1 MARKKSQRK
10 RELEAAAAAKS
21 HTGGTA
27 AAAAKPLATPAA
39 RGDGSNVA
47 PAKTVMGLTI
57 NRSYAEKYEAVK
69 RKQEAGRL
77 RDLGISLAVL
87 KGDDDD
93 EEASRDEEDEE
104 EEDEHAELLTRRVD
118 KEISETLAKIRARD
132 PAIYD
137 PTARFYKAD
146 ERGAK
151 GGGGDQAG
159 ASGGATGDGTVGGSG
174 GPAAAA
180 ATAGD
185 GGSSDD
191 DSSSDSEDEPVA
203 GWDTVARTA
212 LEAVAPKP
220 VRIKDYVRERL
231 LEDGKLESE
240 ESDEEVPR
248 ARKGSVAAAP
258 HAALYNDEQVEL
270 KRSLVAAGE
279 SSDDDNAEEGGSRQA
294 GDGDS
299 SSGDDSDD
307 FFTVRKRSSAD
318 DAAEEA
324 DFAAFQVQEGAALAR
339 EDGEQRLLHAYLENE
354 TPDEKEYFLR
364 EFVLNNGW
372 LGGERHKAPRHG
384 DSAFEVD
391 KTVVDRGPA
400 GPAVK
405 DGDGDG
411 DAVAD
416 ADPLDDDAAFVDN
429 QELFEYGH
437 NFRYEDEKAAEIVA
451 HARTVAGS
459 LRRKSDGRRKAREAR
474 RAAKAA
480 ARTAAVEEVKRQ
492 KNVLA
497 SEINERLREVEAA
510 AGTIVAD
517 ATAWDLDGDW
527 DPDAY
532 AKAMDAQFG
541 DDYYAAAKET
551 EADVRADAIAE
562 EVEEEEEGT
571 SSNSKKGKSVK
582 ADAAAGSAD
591 ADPTQTDGKLR
602 SLMEQY
608 AGLDFE
614 DIVGGER
621 LRFAYRPV
629 PADTFG
635 LTAAEILESEDKELN
650 RKVSLRY
657 YAPYRE
663 GRPGPKRARQQDKRS
678 RGYLGDSNGGAPARA
693 AGARQSR
700 GGDGRGRRDSAVADA
715 VRPPPSAAADGGGK
729 SKKKKRK
736 RGNAAPAVAEPA
748 ATSIAAAPTAAAAAS
763 PAGGDGGD
771 APPKRSKIDKDDKK
785 EKKRK
790 SDAATPAR
798 EAPAPVAP
806 PPASDGAPKH
816 KRSKHTKQR
825 TKKRDANRQ
834 AASSALSDS
843 RLRAYAL

>member
-10 RELEAAAAAKS
+10 RELEAAAAKS
-21 HTGGTA
+21 LTGGATA
-27 AAAAKPLATPAA
+27 ATAMPVATSTT
-39 RGDGSNVA
+39 RGDGSKVA
-47 PAKTVMGLTI
+47 PAKNKMELSI

-77 RDLGISLAVL
+77 RDLGINVATLD
-87 KGDDDD
+87 GDDAD
-93 EEASRDEEDEE
+93 EEGSGEEEEE

-132 PAIYD
+132 PVIYD
-137 PTARFYKAD
+137 PASRFYKAD
-146 ERGAK
+146 TRGAK
-151 GGGGDQAG
+151 DGSGTPLGT
-159 ASGGATGDGTVGGSG
+159 SGGATGD
-174 GPAAAA
+174 AAAA
-180 ATAGD
+180 AVTAD
-185 GGSSDD
+185 DSVSSDD

-203 GWDTVARTA
+203 GWETIARA
-212 LEAVAPKP
+212 AREAVAPKP

-231 LEDGKLESE
+231 LEDGKLESDD
-240 ESDEEVPR
+240 SDEEVPR
-248 ARKGSVAAAP
+248 ARKGGATATP
-258 HAALYNDEQVEL
+258 HAALYNAEQADL
-270 KRSLVAAGE
+270 KRSLMAAGE
-279 SSDDDNAEEGGSRQA
+279 SSDDDVVEKGVASKSA
-294 GDGDS
+294 GDGGDGEA

-307 FFTVRKRSSAD
+307 FFTIRKRSSAD

-324 DFAAFQVQEGAALAR
+324 EFAAFQAKEGAALAR

-391 KTVVDRGPA
+391 RTVVDRGSA
-400 GPAVK
+400 ERQAKDIDGNGDGNG

-411 DAVAD
+411 
-416 ADPLDDDAAFVDN
+416 DPLDDDAAFVDN

-437 NFRYEDEKAAEIVA
+437 NFRYEDAAASEIVA

-459 LRRKSDGRRKAREAR
+459 LRRKSDSRRKAREAR

-497 SEINERLREVEAA
+497 SEINERLREIEAA
-510 AGTIVAD
+510 AGTTVAD
-517 ATAWDLDGDW
+517 AAAWDLDGDW

-562 EVEEEEEGT
+562 ETELELGASSSKDNSASAGT
-571 SSNSKKGKSVK
+571 
-582 ADAAAGSAD
+582 AAGSA
-591 ADPTQTDGKLR
+591 AVDPMQTDGKLV
-602 SLMEQY
+602 SLMEKYQ
-608 AGLDFE
+608 GLDFE

-621 LRFAYRPV
+621 FRFAYREV

-635 LTAAEILESEDKELN
+635 MTAAEILESEDKELN

-678 RGYLGDSNGGAPARA
+678 RGYVGDGNGGAPAWRA
-693 AGARQSR
+693 AGAGPSR
-700 GGDGRGRRDSAVADA
+700 GGDGRGRRDFAATDTP
-715 VRPPPSAAADGGGK
+715 RPPPSGIAGDGSGKDKK
-729 SKKKKRK
+729 SKRRQRDDAASAVAKPT
-736 RGNAAPAVAEPA
+736 GTPTVPAPAVAE
-748 ATSIAAAPTAAAAAS
+748 AAS
-763 PAGGDGGD
+763 SAVGD
-771 APPKRSKIDKDDKK
+771 AGDTPPKRRKVNKDDKK
-785 EKKRK
+785 MKIP
-790 SDAATPAR
+790 DATTPAP
-798 EAPAPVAP
+798 EAAAQVP
-806 PPASDGAPKH
+806 PPLVADGASKN
-816 KRSKHTKQR
+816 KRNNHAKQR
-825 TKKRDANRQ
+825 TKKRDAKRQ

>member
-10 RELEAAAAAKS
+10 RELEAAAAKS
-21 HTGGTA
+21 LTGGAA
-27 AAAAKPLATPAA
+27 AAAAKPRATSTP
-39 RGDGSNVA
+39 RGDGVDVA
-47 PAKTVMGLTI
+47 PAKTTVGLSI
-57 NRSYAEKYEAVK
+57 NRAYAEKYEAVK

-77 RDLGISLAVL
+77 RDLGINLATL
-87 KGDDDD
+87 DGDDDS
-93 EEASRDEEDEE
+93 EEASGDEEEE

-132 PAIYD
+132 PVIYD
-137 PTARFYKAD
+137 PTSRFYKAD
-146 ERGAK
+146 MRGAK
-151 GGGGDQAG
+151 GGSGTPAG
-159 ASGGATGDGTVGGSG
+159 ASGGATGDA
-174 GPAAAA
+174 AAAA
-180 ATAGD
+180 ATADD
-185 GGSSDD
+185 GGSGDD

-203 GWDTVARTA
+203 GWEAIARTA
-212 LEAVAPKP
+212 REAVAPKP

-248 ARKGSVAAAP
+248 TRKGGATAAP
-258 HAALYNDEQVEL
+258 HVALYNAEQAEL
-270 KRSLVAAGE
+270 KRSLVAAWE
-279 SSDDDNAEEGGSRQA
+279 SSGDDDAAKGGASKGAEDGGDEDA
-294 GDGDS
+294 
-299 SSGDDSDD
+299 SSGDDSDE

-324 DFAAFQVQEGAALAR
+324 DFAAFQVKEGAALAR

-372 LGGERHKAPRHG
+372 LGAERHKAPRHG

-391 KTVVDRGPA
+391 RTVVDRGPTE
-400 GPAVK
+400 PKVK
-405 DGDGDG
+405 DVDD
-411 DAVAD
+411 DADAD

-437 NFRYEDEKAAEIVA
+437 NFRYEDAAAAEIVA

-459 LRRKSDGRRKAREAR
+459 LRRKSDSRRKAREAR

-497 SEINERLREVEAA
+497 SEINERLREIEAA
-510 AGTIVAD
+510 AGTTVAD
-517 ATAWDLDGDW
+517 AAAWDLDGDW

-551 EADVRADAIAE
+551 EADVRAGAIAE
-562 EVEEEEEGT
+562 ETEAELGASANKDNAANAGT
-571 SSNSKKGKSVK
+571 AV
-582 ADAAAGSAD
+582 GSA
-591 ADPTQTDGKLR
+591 AEDPMRTDGKLM
-602 SLMEQY
+602 SLMEKYQ
-608 AGLDFE
+608 GLDFE

-621 LRFAYRPV
+621 FRFAYREV

-650 RKVSLRY
+650 RKVSLRF

-663 GRPGPKRARQQDKRS
+663 GQPGPKRARQQDKRS
-678 RGYLGDSNGGAPARA
+678 RGYVRDGNGAAPARR
-693 AGARQSR
+693 AGGAGPSR
-700 GGDGRGRRDSAVADA
+700 GGDGRGHRNVAATDTP
-715 VRPPPSAAADGGGK
+715 RPPPSAVADDGSGK
-729 SKKKKRK
+729 DKKKMKRK
-736 RGNAAPAVAEPA
+736 RDDAALVVAEPA
-748 ATSIAAAPTAAAAAS
+748 GTPTAPTPATSGAAS
-763 PAGGDGGD
+763 SAGGSADD
-771 APPKRSKIDKDDKK
+771 APPKRSKVIKDGKK
-785 EKKRK
+785 K
-790 SDAATPAR
+790 SKPDATTPAP
-798 EAPAPVAP
+798 EAAAQAP
-806 PPASDGAPKH
+806 PPLAADGASKH
-816 KRSKHTKQR
+816 KRSKHAKQR

>member
-1 MARKKSQRK
+1 MARKKSQRQ
-10 RELEAAAAAKS
+10 RELEAGAAARS
-21 HTGGTA
+21 HTGGAPA
-27 AAAAKPLATPAA
+27 AAAEPPATPTAGG
-39 RGDGSNVA
+39 RGEKVA
-47 PAKTVMGLTI
+47 PAKTPVVLSI
-57 NRSYAEKYEAVK
+57 DSSFAKVYEAVK
-69 RKQEAGRL
+69 RKQEASRL
-77 RDLGISLAVL
+77 RDLGINMSTLE
-87 KGDDDD
+87 GDDDD
-93 EEASRDEEDEE
+93 EDASGDSEE

-118 KEISETLAKIRARD
+118 REISETLAKIRARD

-137 PTARFYKAD
+137 PTTRFYAAD
-146 ERGAK
+146 ERAAK
-151 GGGGDQAG
+151 GGVDAQAG
-159 ASGGATGDGTVGGSG
+159 ASGGAAGDGTAGV
-174 GPAAAA
+174 
-180 ATAGD
+180 GD
-185 GGSSDD
+185 GASSDD
-191 DSSSDSEDEPVA
+191 DSSSDDSEDEPLV
-203 GWDTVARTA
+203 GWDTIARTA

-220 VRIKDYVRERL
+220 VHIKDYVRERL

-248 ARKGSVAAAP
+248 ARKGGVAAAP
-258 HAALYNDEQVEL
+258 HAALYNAEQVEL
-270 KRSLVAAGE
+270 KRSLVAAGQ
-279 SSDDDNAEEGGSRQA
+279 SSDDDDAGQGEGSKGKGGGA
-294 GDGDS
+294 GNDSGWDS

-324 DFAAFQVQEGAALAR
+324 DFAAFQVKEGAALAR

-400 GPAVK
+400 RPAVK
-405 DGDGDG
+405 DGDGD
-411 DAVAD
+411 AVAN
-416 ADPLDDDAAFVDN
+416 ADPLDDDEAFVEN
-429 QELFEYGH
+429 QELFEFGH
-437 NFRYEDEKAAEIVA
+437 NFRYEHEAAAEIVA

-480 ARTAAVEEVKRQ
+480 ARAAAVEEVKRQ

-510 AGTIVAD
+510 AGTTVAD

-551 EADVRADAIAE
+551 EEDVRADAIAE
-562 EVEEEEEGT
+562 ELEEEEAEGA
-571 SSNSKKGKSVK
+571 SSKKGKSAK
-582 ADAAAGSAD
+582 AGTAAGSA
-591 ADPTQTDGKLR
+591 ATDPTQTDEKLK

-608 AGLDFE
+608 EGLDFE

-621 LRFAYRPV
+621 LRFAYRQV
-629 PADTFG
+629 PPDTFG

-663 GRPGPKRARQQDKRS
+663 GRPGPKRAPQQDKRS
-678 RGYLGDSNGGAPARA
+678 RGYVRDSNGGAPARRA
-693 AGARQSR
+693 AGAEPSVR
-700 GGDGRGRRDSAVADA
+700 GGGYGRQDSAGADA
-715 VRPPPSAAADGGGK
+715 PRPAPSAAANGGGK
-729 SKKKKRK
+729 DKNKKKRK
-736 RGNAAPAVAEPA
+736 HDDAVPAVAEPA
-748 ATSIAAAPTAAAAAS
+748 GTPTAAAPAAAAAAS
-763 PAGGDGGD
+763 PAAGDAGD
-771 APPKRSKIDKDDKK
+771 APPKRSKVDKDGKK
-785 EKKRK
+785 KKGK
-790 SDAATPAR
+790 TDVATPAP
-798 EAPAPVAP
+798 EAAAPVASP
-806 PPASDGAPKH
+806 LAAVGSAKH
-816 KRSKHTKQR
+816 KRSKHAKQR
-825 TKKRDANRQ
+825 TKKRDASHQ
-834 AASSALSDS
+834 AASSALSES

>member
-21 HTGGTA
+21 DTGGAT
-27 AAAAKPLATPAA
+27 AAAAKPPATPTA
-39 RGDGSNVA
+39 RGDGSKVA
-47 PAKTVMGLTI
+47 PAKTVMGLSI
-57 NRSYAEKYEAVK
+57 NRSFAEKYEAIK

-77 RDLGISLAVL
+77 RDLGVNLAAL
-87 KGDDDD
+87 KRDDGD
-93 EEASRDEEDEE
+93 EEASGDEEEEE
-104 EEDEHAELLTRRVD
+104 EEDEHAELLTRRVN

-146 ERGAK
+146 KRGAK
-151 GGGGDQAG
+151 GGGGAPAG
-159 ASGGATGDGTVGGSG
+159 VSGGAGGDGTAGVSG
-174 GPAAAA
+174 GAASAA

-191 DSSSDSEDEPVA
+191 DSSFDSEDEPLA
-203 GWDTVARTA
+203 GWDTIARTA
-212 LEAVAPKP
+212 LEAVTPKP
-220 VRIKDYVRERL
+220 VHIKDYVRERL

-248 ARKGSVAAAP
+248 ARKSSVAAAP
-258 HAALYNDEQVEL
+258 HATLYNAEQIEL
-270 KRSLVAAGE
+270 KQSLVAAGE
-279 SSDDDNAEEGGSRQA
+279 SSDDDDAEEAGGGEG
-294 GDGDS
+294 GDGDA
-299 SSGDDSDD
+299 SGEDDSDD
-307 FFTVRKRSSAD
+307 FFTIRKRSSAD

-324 DFAAFQVQEGAALAR
+324 DFAAFQVKEGAALAR

-364 EFVLNNGW
+364 EFVMNNGW

-391 KTVVDRGPA
+391 KTVIDRGPG

-405 DGDGDG
+405 DGVG
-411 DAVAD
+411 DADAD

-480 ARTAAVEEVKRQ
+480 ARSAAVEEVKRQ

-510 AGTIVAD
+510 AGTAVTD
-517 ATAWDLDGDW
+517 ASAWDLDGDW

-562 EVEEEEEGT
+562 EAEEDEDGA
-571 SSNSKKGKSVK
+571 SSKSKKRKSAK
-582 ADAAAGSAD
+582 AGAAAGSTA
-591 ADPTQTDGKLR
+591 AASTQTDGKLM

-608 AGLDFE
+608 QGLDFE

-621 LRFAYRPV
+621 LRFAYRQV

-635 LTAAEILESEDKELN
+635 LSAAEILESEDKELN

-657 YAPYRE
+657 YAPYRQ
-663 GRPGPKRARQQDKRS
+663 GRPGPERARQQDKRS
-678 RGYLGDSNGGAPARA
+678 RGHVRDGNGGAPAGRTA
-693 AGARQSR
+693 AARPSR
-700 GGDGRGRRDSAVADA
+700 GGDGRSRRDSAGANA
-715 VRPPPSAAADGGGK
+715 ARPPPSAAADGGDK
-729 SKKKKRK
+729 DKKKKRK
-736 RGNAAPAVAEPA
+736 RDDAASAVAEPT
-748 ATSIAAAPTAAAAAS
+748 ATPTAAALAAAAAAS
-763 PAGGDGGD
+763 AAGGVTGD
-771 APPKRSKIDKDDKK
+771 ASRKRSKVDKDDM
-785 EKKRK
+785 KRK
-790 SDAATPAR
+790 PDAATPAP
-798 EAPAPVAP
+798 EVAAPAAP
-806 PPASDGAPKH
+806 PPAADGAPKH
-816 KRSKHTKQR
+816 KRSKHAKKR

>member
-27 AAAAKPLATPAA
+27 AAAAKPLATSAA

-47 PAKTVMGLTI
+47 PAKTLMGLTI

-77 RDLGISLAVL
+77 RDLGISLA
-87 KGDDDD
+87 
-93 EEASRDEEDEE
+93 
-104 EEDEHAELLTRRVD
+104 
-118 KEISETLAKIRARD
+118 
-132 PAIYD
+132 
-137 PTARFYKAD
+137 
-146 ERGAK
+146 
-151 GGGGDQAG
+151 
-159 ASGGATGDGTVGGSG
+159 
-174 GPAAAA
+174 
-180 ATAGD
+180 
-185 GGSSDD
+185 
-191 DSSSDSEDEPVA
+191 
-203 GWDTVARTA
+203 
-212 LEAVAPKP
+212 AVAPKP

-354 TPDEKEYFLR
+354 TPDEKEYFL
-364 EFVLNNGW
+364 
-372 LGGERHKAPRHG
+372 H
-384 DSAFEVD
+384 
-391 KTVVDRGPA
+391 
-400 GPAVK
+400 
-405 DGDGDG
+405 
-411 DAVAD
+411 
-416 ADPLDDDAAFVDN
+416 N

-510 AGTIVAD
+510 AGTTVAD

-532 AKAMDAQFG
+532 AKAMDTQFG

-608 AGLDFE
+608 EGLDFE

-729 SKKKKRK
+729 GKKKKRK

-763 PAGGDGGD
+763 PVGGDGGD